1 MWRFDLTY
9 LKAKVKNINLCNWRR
24 QMAKSHSPV
33 ETMLSV
39 INFFGPEGFRYPVAE
54 NSGTVVT
61 YLAAAILA
69 KYQPFYCLSECHCRS
84 CIQKFYVVLVTDYSS
99 CWTFWHVWVLVI
111 ILVWFCLFWCGLF
124 LCCFGMVVFILIAL
138 FNCYAST
145 YRRSFKPFSSPVILK
160 NLENFSPFPDY
171 LLPSDDTLHQL

>member
-1 MWRFDLTY
+1 
-9 LKAKVKNINLCNWRR
+9 
-24 QMAKSHSPV
+24 MAKSHSPV

-84 CIQKFYVVLVTDYSS
+84 CIQKLYVVLVTDYSS
-99 CWTFWHVWVLVI
+99 CWTFLHVWVLVI
-111 ILVWFCLFWCGLF
+111 ILVCF
-124 LCCFGMVVFILIAL
+124 CFGVVCFFVVLAWWSSSWLHCLIAML
-138 FNCYAST
+138 VLIAGVSN
-145 YRRSFKPFSSPVILK
+145 PFHHL
-160 NLENFSPFPDY
+160 
-171 LLPSDDTLHQL
+171 

>member
-1 MWRFDLTY
+1 
-9 LKAKVKNINLCNWRR
+9 
-24 QMAKSHSPV
+24 MAKSHSPV
-33 ETMLSV
+33 ESMLSV
-39 INFFGPEGFRYPVAE
+39 INFFSPEGFRYPVAE

-69 KYQPFYCLSECHCRS
+69 KYQPFYCLLECHCRS
-84 CIQKFYVVLVTDYSS
+84 RILKVVCCIGYRLLFLLDLFTCLGFGDH
-99 CWTFWHVWVLVI
+99 FGL
-111 ILVWFCLFWCGLF
+111 FLFWCGLF